1 MTIDRFIEIIPK
13 IKKSIVDS
21 NLSQLKMA
29 PPFRE
34 NLLQMTINNYK
45 SSKNAGVAV
54 LFHPNNNNKVCFTL
68 ILRNEYS
75 GVHSNQIS
83 LPGGSYEKNDKNI
96 FDTALRET
104 NEEIGVDI
112 NVVKLIRK
120 LQNVYVPPSNYD
132 ISPFMVYTENEVKF
146 IRDENEVKEIINVD
160 LEQLLID
167 GNIEK
172 TKGSKIS
179 NRYLNTLVPAYKL
192 NGFFVWG
199 ATAMILSEVKDI
211 IKAVL

>member
-1 MTIDRFIEIIPK
+1 MTIDRFIDIIPK
-13 IKKSIVDS
+13 IKELIIDS
-21 NLSQLKMA
+21 NVPHLKMA
-29 PPFRE
+29 PPFRKD
-34 NLLQMTINNYK
+34 LLQMTRNNYK
-45 SSKNAGVAV
+45 SSKKAGVAV
-54 LFHPNNNNKVCFTL
+54 LFHPNNSNKVCFTL
-68 ILRNEYS
+68 ILRNEYN

-83 LPGGSYEKNDKNI
+83 LPGGNYEKNDKNI

-104 NEEIGVDI
+104 NEEIGVDA

>member
-1 MTIDRFIEIIPK
+1 MTIDRFIDIIPK
-13 IKKSIVDS
+13 IKELIIDS
-21 NLSQLKMA
+21 NVPHLKMA
-29 PPFRE
+29 PPFRKD
-34 NLLQMTINNYK
+34 LLQMTRNNYK
-45 SSKNAGVAV
+45 SSKKAGVAV

-68 ILRNEYS
+68 ILRNEYN

-83 LPGGSYEKNDKNI
+83 LPGGNYEKNDKNI

-104 NEEIGVDI
+104 NEEIGVDA

-179 NRYLNTLVPAYKL
+179 NRHLNALVPAYKL